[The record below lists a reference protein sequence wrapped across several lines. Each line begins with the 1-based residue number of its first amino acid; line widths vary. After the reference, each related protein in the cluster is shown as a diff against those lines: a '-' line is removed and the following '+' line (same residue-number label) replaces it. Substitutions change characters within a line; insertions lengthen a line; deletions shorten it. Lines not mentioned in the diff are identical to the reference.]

1 MDPSGQRITH
11 LVHRLLPGFDV
22 LMLGY
27 RSRSLAVPGQHA
39 RVVWTGGGFIK
50 PTLTVDGRAVAT
62 WSSTR
67 RARHLEVTV
76 EPFGTLSGR
85 VRAGLEAEVADVG
98 RFLRADATLK
108 IGRAP

>member
-1 MDPSGQRITH
+1 
-11 LVHRLLPGFDV
+11 
-22 LMLGY
+22 
-27 RSRSLAVPGQHA
+27 
-39 RVVWTGGGFIK
+39 
-50 PTLTVDGRAVAT
+50 
-62 WSSTR
+62 
-67 RARHLEVTV
+67 VTV